1 MQQEVDYVIVGGGS
15 SGCAL
20 AGRLSEN
27 PTVSVALLEAG
38 GDGNTWLTN
47 VPAALIFTVPRK
59 LNNWGF
65 ETVPQAGLNG
75 RKGYQPR
82 GKVLGGSS
90 AINAM
95 EYVRGHQSDYNHWA
109 ALGNT
114 GWSFADVLPYFIKSE
129 NNHGIKDQWHGQ
141 NGPLHVSH
149 LRTDN
154 PFQQYFKDAAVQA
167 GFPLNDDF
175 NGPEQE
181 GLGTYQV
188 TQFEGE
194 RCSAYRAYLHPV
206 KDQRNN
212 LLIETAAMTH
222 RVLFEG
228 KRAVG
233 VEYRQG
239 GVIKTIRARR
249 EVILCAG
256 AFQSPQLLLLSGIGD
271 ADELQKLDI
280 PVLHHLP
287 GVGKNLQDHPDFIFG
302 YCSKDTHLVGFS
314 IKGLLRIGKEVLR
327 YWRERRGTLSTN
339 YAESG
344 GFLKTQPELSEPD
357 IQLSFV
363 IARVDDHG
371 RKLHISH
378 GLSCHVCLLR
388 PKSIGYVGLYDKNP
402 ESPPLIDPKFLQH
415 PDDVEAMLAAYK
427 MTEKLMKA
435 PALAQHLTEDAIT
448 AHVRTDDD
456 IRAILRERV
465 DTVYHPVGTCKMGV
479 DDMAVVDPRLR
490 VYGVSGLRVVD
501 ASIMPTLLG
510 GNTNAPAIMIGEK
523 AADMILQDFG

>member
-1 MQQEVDYVIVGGGS
+1 MQQEFDYVIVGGGS

-20 AGRLSEN
+20 AGRLSAN
-27 PTVSVALLEAG
+27 PNISVALLEAG
-38 GDGNTWLTN
+38 GDGNTWLSNIPT
-47 VPAALIFTVPRK
+47 ALIFTVPRK
-59 LNNWGF
+59 LHNWGF
-65 ETVPQAGLNG
+65 ETVAQAGLNG
-75 RKGYQPR
+75 RTGYQPR

-109 ALGNT
+109 ALGNS

-129 NNHGIKDQWHGQ
+129 NNHEIKNAWHGQ
-141 NGPLHVSH
+141 SGPMHVSN

-154 PFQQYFKDAAVQA
+154 PFQHYFKAAAEQV
-167 GFPLNDDF
+167 GYPLNDDF

-188 TQFEGE
+188 TQNEGE
-194 RCSAYRAYLHPV
+194 RCSAYRAYVLPF
-206 KDQRNN
+206 KDQRKN
-212 LLIETAAMTH
+212 LLIETGAMTH
-222 RVLFEG
+222 RVLFAG

-239 GVIKTIRARR
+239 GTLKVIRARR

-271 ADELQKLDI
+271 ADELKKADI

-302 YCSKDTHLVGFS
+302 YRSKDSNLIGFS
-314 IKGLLRIGKEVLR
+314 ISGVWRILKEIMR
-327 YWRERRGTLSTN
+327 YRRDRRGLISTN

-344 GFLKTQPELSEPD
+344 GFLKTRPELAEPD

-363 IARVDDHG
+363 IGLVDDHG
-371 RKLHISH
+371 RKLHVSH
-378 GLSCHVCLLR
+378 GVSCHVCLLR
-388 PKSIGYVGLYDKNP
+388 PKSVGYVGLYDKNP

-415 PDDVEAMLAAYK
+415 PDDVENMVAAYK
-427 MTEKLMKA
+427 MTEKLLKA
-435 PALAQHLTEDAIT
+435 PALANHLTEDHIT
-448 AHVRTDDD
+448 AHVRSDDD

-479 DDMAVVDPRLR
+479 DAMAVVDPRLR

-523 AADMILQDFG
+523 AADMILEDFE